1 MKLAIPVLQGGIRP
15 ADPLVFGFWK
25 VPKNVCADVWY
36 AFEKK
41 ICVEIDCLEYHSTLF
56 FVFVFVSYES
66 YNAIA
71 NGYRRLD
78 CACDYGNEQEVGQGI
93 SRAIQEGLCKRED
106 LFVTSKLWNTY
117 HKPEHVPLAMK
128 KTLADLALSYV
139 DEYLIHFQ
147 ISMEYGMYLV

>member
-1 MKLAIPVLQGGIRP
+1 M
-15 ADPLVFGFWK
+15 VFGQQILLCLAFGK
-25 VPKNVCADVWY
+25 FQRIFAPTYGTLSKKDFVLKLIVWN
-36 AFEKK
+36 
-41 ICVEIDCLEYHSTLF
+41 ISQPC
-56 FVFVFVSYES
+56 FVFVSFES

-93 SRAIQEGLCKRED
+93 SRAIQDGLCKRED

-139 DEYLIHFQ
+139 DEYLIHFP